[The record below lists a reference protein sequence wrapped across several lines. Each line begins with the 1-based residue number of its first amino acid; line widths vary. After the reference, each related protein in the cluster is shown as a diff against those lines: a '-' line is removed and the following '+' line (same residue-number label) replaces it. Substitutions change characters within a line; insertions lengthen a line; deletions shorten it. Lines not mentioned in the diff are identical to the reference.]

1 MVYVMRVYGDWPV
14 FGANLKWPLKEL
26 AVLFLFFKQT
36 YFSALEFASWNYG
49 RGLGPVFFFYYF
61 FNHNSEIIVRFQ
73 KSPKEVLNL
82 YFGLPPSSSN
92 GSNPL
97 LYGSV

>member
-1 MVYVMRVYGDWPV
+1 MTFKGTGS
-14 FGANLKWPLKEL
+14 F
-26 AVLFLFFKQT
+26 LFLFFKQT

-49 RGLGPVFFFYYF
+49 RGLGPVFFYYYF